1 MRYFD
6 ISPFHALGR
15 IWLIDLIIG
24 VSPQNPHLIFK
35 VHKIIEV
42 LKEVAA
48 LLKLT
53 ISNLCQKFEL
63 LNCAI
68 EIDLTGNATE

>member
-35 VHKIIEV
+35 VHKMIEV
-42 LKEVAA
+42 IQEVAA

-53 ISNLCQKFEL
+53 ISNLCQKF
-63 LNCAI
+63 
-68 EIDLTGNATE
+68 